1 MAAQRRRKIWQESA
15 PEEDKL
21 KGVNGV
27 QWLVFECDEDLR
39 FQLVL
44 EINFRKLLPGDWW
57 SQRWLIGVLVPD

>member
-44 EINFRKLLPGDWW
+44 EINFRKLLPGDW
-57 SQRWLIGVLVPD
+57 